1 MHLPTRPSSLQP
13 GVSHSSASLQ
23 SQYVFVLP
31 LRIVPSTDECFSR
44 AEEKMSSFKNSS
56 GSMNGRGKGS
66 SSLTLDDILSDL
78 SNLPR
83 SSPSTSSSSLK
94 SLELSAP
101 LPNSSESVDS
111 SLAISQALIDRSAAL
126 LEEAN
131 VLDSVQA
138 RLQKVDESLVQVE
151 RELP

>member
-1 MHLPTRPSSLQP
+1 
-13 GVSHSSASLQ
+13 
-23 SQYVFVLP
+23 
-31 LRIVPSTDECFSR
+31 
-44 AEEKMSSFKNSS
+44 MSSFQNSS
-56 GSMNGRGKGS
+56 GSTKGRGKGS

-78 SNLPR
+78 SNLSNLPR
-83 SSPSTSSSSLK
+83 SSSSASSSSLK
-94 SLELSAP
+94 SLDLNAP
-101 LPNSSESVDS
+101 LPASSESVDG